1 MIKVFN
7 DCEVIENIDSFFQH
21 SCRWL
26 VQVVHGNNFLKRK
39 WEKFIRSRAVPG
51 SGVSFQEIEVTL
63 CNIPSRQELLE
74 EEEEERREEEGLNG
88 SIITVC
94 FGMIL
99 F

>member
-1 MIKVFN
+1 MFS
-7 DCEVIENIDSFFQH
+7 DCEVICIIDSLSEN

-63 CNIPSRQELLE
+63 CNIPSRQEVLE

-88 SIITVC
+88 
-94 FGMIL
+94 
-99 F
+99 